1 MSQATVTNEETTNQV
16 KIEDVGPARKRLVIT
31 IPAEAIDEKLQE
43 SMSTLAAETVL
54 PGFRKGKAPRQ
65 LLERRFGDSVRTET
79 KNQLIASAYAAAI
92 EEHNLKPV
100 GDPEPVEAVDELKLE
115 PGKPLEFSI
124 EVEVVPTFD
133 LPSFDQIEIKKPMLE
148 ITDEH
153 IEAELKRQQYMHG
166 TAHEISSDFQ
176 EGDRLLGFATVVKND
191 EAEPFFRQDN
201 VLVLFPG
208 EAEGGRGQ
216 VLGLMIDG
224 LRGLLEGKKVGDT
237 ITIETV
243 GPEAHELE
251 DIRGAK
257 LVITF
262 EIRKAERI
270 EPASAETVAER
281 YGIPG
286 VDILTEQ
293 IRLALEHRRDNEQA
307 AAMREQAV
315 SQLADLVEFEL
326 PEKLSA
332 QQAARN
338 LEQYRLELLY
348 RGMSPEEVEEKLA
361 EVRSDSEAQTRRRL
375 KRFFLLSRLGEHF
388 GVEVNEQEVNGR
400 IAAIAAQRN
409 MRPEKLRNELA
420 QAGRLGEVARLIRDE
435 KAADQLVAQVK
446 QVEISAEEWNKSF
459 NNEKNAS
466 SDAGASKATGSA
478 KKKTSSRKKAKATDE
493 AGGADSE
500 GGSGG

>member
-1 MSQATVTNEETTNQV
+1 
-16 KIEDVGPARKRLVIT
+16 K
-31 IPAEAIDEKLQE
+31 
-43 SMSTLAAETVL
+43 
-54 PGFRKGKAPRQ
+54 
-65 LLERRFGDSVRTET
+65 
-79 KNQLIASAYAAAI
+79 
-92 EEHNLKPV
+92 
-100 GDPEPVEAVDELKLE
+100 

-176 EGDRLLGFATVVKND
+176 EGDRLLGFASVVKND

-237 ITIETV
+237 VTIETV

-286 VDILTEQ
+286 VDILMEQ
-293 IRLALEHRRDNEQA
+293 I
-307 AAMREQAV
+307 
-315 SQLADLVEFEL
+315 
-326 PEKLSA
+326 
-332 QQAARN
+332 
-338 LEQYRLELLY
+338 
-348 RGMSPEEVEEKLA
+348 
-361 EVRSDSEAQTRRRL
+361 
-375 KRFFLLSRLGEHF
+375 
-388 GVEVNEQEVNGR
+388 
-400 IAAIAAQRN
+400 
-409 MRPEKLRNELA
+409 
-420 QAGRLGEVARLIRDE
+420 
-435 KAADQLVAQVK
+435 
-446 QVEISAEEWNKSF
+446 
-459 NNEKNAS
+459 
-466 SDAGASKATGSA
+466 
-478 KKKTSSRKKAKATDE
+478 
-493 AGGADSE
+493 
-500 GGSGG
+500 